1 MTFLDFLYWGL
12 SSFSQEKRL
21 AHHGHVAV
29 IYSNQLL
36 VAALLVCISP
46 GYSFVR
52 AGERIDGM
60 DREKCSSLVLLLVV
74 LCRVGN
80 LGIVPFDGAML
91 AVVKKES
98 QNA

>member
-1 MTFLDFLYWGL
+1 MCIRDSLYMDL

-21 AHHGHVAV
+21 AYRGHVAV

-36 VAALLVCISP
+36 VAALSVCVPS
-46 GYSFVR
+46 GYSLVR
-52 AGERIDGM
+52 AGERINGL
-60 DREKCSSLVLLLVV
+60 DREKCTSLVLLLVV

-80 LGIVPFDGAML
+80 LGFVPLDRVML
-91 AVVKKES
+91 AVVKEEN

>member
-1 MTFLDFLYWGL
+1 MDL
-12 SSFSQEKRL
+12 SSFSQKKRL
-21 AHHGHVAV
+21 AYCRHATI
-29 IYSNQLL
+29 IYRYQFL
-36 VAALLVCISP
+36 VAALLVCIPP

-80 LGIVPFDGAML
+80 LGIVPLDWVML
-91 AVVKKES
+91 AVVKEES
-98 QNA
+98 

>member
-1 MTFLDFLYWGL
+1 MHGSIVLLSEEKVGLL
-12 SSFSQEKRL
+12 SSCYYYLSF
-21 AHHGHVAV
+21 
-29 IYSNQLL
+29 L
-36 VAALLVCISP
+36 VAALLVCIPP

-80 LGIVPFDGAML
+80 LGFVPLDWVML
-91 AVVKKES
+91 AVVKKENK
-98 QNA
+98 NA